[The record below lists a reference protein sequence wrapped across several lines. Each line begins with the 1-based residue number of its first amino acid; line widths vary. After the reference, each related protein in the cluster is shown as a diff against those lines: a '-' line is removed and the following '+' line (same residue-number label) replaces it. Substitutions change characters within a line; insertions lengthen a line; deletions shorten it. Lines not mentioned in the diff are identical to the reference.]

1 MPVVRSL
8 VAQAVGTLEEAPT
21 DAALP
26 MRVASR
32 ALCALKTASKT
43 KLGAPVL
50 STSDRVLSIADSVLD
65 AGITRLVHS
74 RAYANKMAART
85 VAVAVAAAD
94 ATVVKY
100 QATASAAADTRAKTR
115 AGIVRVHARAMRIP
129 ADVTASVK
137 GFYIAKA
144 HRASMLVA
152 SASKQLGASS
162 SCALP
167 LLRVG
172 AGRWVVSTH
181 GHIAGRSL
189 ARAAAAASAQP
200 ANTTWR
206 RSGFRVRSSSR
217 VFLTPYSAW

>member
-65 AGITRLVHS
+65 AGITRLVHT

-85 VAVAVAAAD
+85 VAVAVSAAD

-152 SASKQLGASS
+152 SASKQLAQTRAVTKARYMRLRAGLQR
-162 SCALP
+162 LP
-167 LLRVG
+167 AELKTSAVVYYKAGSERV
-172 AGRWVVSTH
+172 VQLSV
-181 GHIAGRSL
+181 L
-189 ARAAAAASAQP
+189 A
-200 ANTTWR
+200 
-206 RSGFRVRSSSR
+206 
-217 VFLTPYSAW
+217 